1 MLPSNE
7 NFPPHL
13 RIISKRARLEIP
25 VSEIHFIEVFDWKC
39 IVHCNAG
46 VQHETNIPLKDIQN
60 RLPPGQFIR
69 CNRSF
74 LVNLDH
80 VSAVEKDALIT
91 DGGASVPISIRSR
104 PEVRRICADY
114 FWQKADITH

>member
-7 NFPPHL
+7 NLPPHL

-46 VQHETNIPLKDIQN
+46 VQHETNMPLKTVSLPDSSSAATAASWSTLTMSL
-60 RLPPGQFIR
+60 RLKR
-69 CNRSF
+69 TR
-74 LVNLDH
+74 
-80 VSAVEKDALIT
+80 
-91 DGGASVPISIRSR
+91 
-104 PEVRRICADY
+104 
-114 FWQKADITH
+114 

>member
-7 NFPPHL
+7 NLSPHL

-46 VQHETNIPLKDIQN
+46 VQHETNMPLKDIQN
-60 RLPPGQFIR
+60 RLPSGQFIR

-80 VSAVEKDALIT
+80 VSSVEKDALIT

-104 PEVRRICADY
+104 PEVRRICVDY
-114 FWQKADITH
+114 FWQKADIT